1 MKIIAINGSP
11 QPNGTTVTLL
21 ERAMKGARSRGAETK
36 RVDLYRL
43 NYKGCVSCFY
53 CKRKDKP
60 HGTCAVRDDLS
71 PILTELKEADAL
83 LLGTP
88 IYFDNIT
95 SGTVAFLERFLFSN
109 YIWRGDSRLSPARSY
124 TFPPSCT
131 ARVGSAPH
139 CLSHTSSAGSVSDL
153 LGIAANAAPTC
164 AFGHKIRTAP
174 SGSPASP
181 PQWL

>member
-11 QPNGTTVTLL
+11 RPNGNTVTLL

-71 PILTELKEADAL
+71 PILTELKETDAL
-83 LLGTP
+83 LLRSP
-88 IYFDNIT
+88 IYYDNIT
-95 SGTVAFLERFLFSN
+95 SGMAASVLQLHLARTSGAGTPVYHQHVPIRSL
-109 YIWRGDSRLSPARSY
+109 PAAQPAPVRRWI
-124 TFPPSCT
+124 FC
-131 ARVGSAPH
+131 ASAKVLP
-139 CLSHTSSAGSVSDL
+139 LYE
-153 LGIAANAAPTC
+153 
-164 AFGHKIRTAP
+164 
-174 SGSPASP
+174 
-181 PQWL
+181 